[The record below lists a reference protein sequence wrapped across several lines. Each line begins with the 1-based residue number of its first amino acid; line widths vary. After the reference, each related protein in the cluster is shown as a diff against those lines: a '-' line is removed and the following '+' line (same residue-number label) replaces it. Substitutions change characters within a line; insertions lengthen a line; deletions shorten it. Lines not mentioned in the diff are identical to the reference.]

1 MADIRE
7 QIKRKY
13 GVDIETLN
21 LFSLYKISGPDVTDQ
36 ELELAFAKKRKS
48 WSQFLNSPRE
58 DKAAQARQH
67 LEAADRY
74 EAVLRDPSLR
84 KALYAYYQKSGDGT
98 GDASLD
104 FAREFFGIVG
114 KTRRIR
120 RQEIDFF
127 FEYFPEQRK
136 SRQSILE
143 MLKTEFKVSKL
154 DARGTDG
161 GEDERDEKKKKSA
174 LVADQFDRSTLLGIR
189 KCQAYLTKAAAIG
202 TTAIQFPG
210 VSESLYRFL
219 DLENCRDIESLRTL
233 VKAGREKASG
243 LRLDGGQEYTPVLD
257 LYNKLD
263 ELLDQN
269 DVFYNFK
276 EFKLLVKFPNLTPY
290 MYEIV
295 EARERT
301 IADLARVAQREYG
314 FRDQYD
320 FLFSYFLT
328 MYSKFGIYDN
338 GIRKMMKDAERKQGR
353 QKFLDKVDRILGREK
368 TEPLPPC
375 FTPLFFLAYLPVYL
389 TFGVFELVKLIV
401 WNLRYIA
408 IPAAVP
414 AALWLARATFGFVG
428 YELPS
433 WSRFSL
439 RELTARLCAGMGM
452 PAALEMA
459 VTLFFIA
466 AVIVLPV
473 ILGVCCLW
481 DSATKLRKEFD
492 WKGIERTFWMIL
504 NQFKRQFK
512 NRLERRR
519 IFTLTRMLLAVL
531 INVVLFTGVFLYAR
545 DLSGNLSWKLRQI
558 LWEMKQDSE
567 RKTAAKETSATFAET
582 RAETENTEAAL
593 PLFEITASAANIRS
607 GPGTGYEVVAQA
619 PQGRQ
624 LTGTGNWQQMDSVW
638 YELYLDDSRTTTG
651 WASEK
656 VLKQIQ

>member
-36 ELELAFAKKRKS
+36 ELEQAFAKKRKS

-98 GDASLD
+98 GDTSLD

-154 DARGTDG
+154 DARGADG

-202 TTAIQFPG
+202 TTAVQFPG
-210 VSESLYRFL
+210 MSESLYRFL

-233 VKAGREKASG
+233 VKAGREKASD

-353 QKFLDKVDRILGREK
+353 QKFLDKVDRIRGREK

-433 WSRFSL
+433 WSRSSFRDTAFTFTLKPAS
-439 RELTARLCAGMGM
+439 TARLIPLSTWSSRSKPVRSANCRRSRVSRLTLM
-452 PAALEMA
+452 PSTPASFRRSRCCSSKMPLVVM
-459 VTLFFIA
+459 VTASMPGIFFNDPISSGQPFRTNGSP
-466 AVIVLPV
+466 PV
-473 ILGVCCLW
+473 I
-481 DSATKLRKEFD
+481 
-492 WKGIERTFWMIL
+492 
-504 NQFKRQFK
+504 FKWRIPRRAAARQ
-512 NRLERRR
+512 
-519 IFTLTRMLLAVL
+519 TRP
-531 INVVLFTGVFLYAR
+531 I
-545 DLSGNLSWKLRQI
+545 SS
-558 LWEMKQDSE
+558 
-567 RKTAAKETSATFAET
+567 
-582 RAETENTEAAL
+582 
-593 PLFEITASAANIRS
+593 
-607 GPGTGYEVVAQA
+607 
-619 PQGRQ
+619 
-624 LTGTGNWQQMDSVW
+624 
-638 YELYLDDSRTTTG
+638 
-651 WASEK
+651 
-656 VLKQIQ
+656 